1 MPNIYLIGFMGSGKS
16 TLGILL
22 SNSLNFNFIDTDELI
37 EKRNSMSI
45 SNIFKTKGELFFRNE
60 EKKIIKEIIKL
71 NKTIVST
78 GGGMPCFNNN
88 IETLNKYGKTIYLD
102 YDIESLYLR
111 LKEDNKRPLLSNKS
125 LKKDIQELLN
135 TRRKIYNKCNYTILC
150 KNLNQDEVLRE
161 INSLIISK

>member
-16 TLGILL
+16 TLGTLL
-22 SNSLNFNFIDTDELI
+22 SNSLNFNFIDTDKLI

-60 EKKIIKEIIKL
+60 ETKIIKEIIKL
-71 NKTIVST
+71 KKTIVST

-102 YDIESLYLR
+102 YDIESLYL
-111 LKEDNKRPLLSNKS
+111 L
-125 LKKDIQELLN
+125 
-135 TRRKIYNKCNYTILC
+135 
-150 KNLNQDEVLRE
+150 
-161 INSLIISK
+161 SLIHI

>member
-1 MPNIYLIGFMGSGKS
+1 MPNIYLVGFMGSGKS

-22 SNSLNFNFIDTDELI
+22 SNSLNFNFIDTDKLI

-60 EKKIIKEIIKL
+60 ETKIIKAIIKL

-88 IETLNKYGKTIYLD
+88 IETLNKHGKTIYLD
-102 YDIESLYLR
+102 YDIDSLYLR
-111 LKEDNKRPLLSNKS
+111 LKDDNKRPLLNNKS
-125 LKKDIQELLN
+125 LKRKIQELLN
-135 TRRKIYNKCNYTILC
+135 IRREIYNKCNYTILC
-150 KNLNQDEVLRE
+150 QNLNQDEVLRE
-161 INSLIISK
+161 INALIISK

>member
-1 MPNIYLIGFMGSGKS
+1 MGSGKS

-22 SNSLNFNFIDTDELI
+22 SNSLNFNFIDTDKLI

-60 EKKIIKEIIKL
+60 ETKIIKAIIKL

-88 IETLNKYGKTIYLD
+88 IETLNKHGKTIYLD
-102 YDIESLYLR
+102 YDIDSLYLR
-111 LKEDNKRPLLSNKS
+111 LKDDNKRPLLNNKS
-125 LKKDIQELLN
+125 LKRKIQELLN
-135 TRRKIYNKCNYTILC
+135 IRREIYNKCNYTILC

-161 INSLIISK
+161 INALIISK

>member
-1 MPNIYLIGFMGSGKS
+1 MGSGKS